1 MKHEEWQ
8 NVALYL
14 RWLLLVAAICAAG
27 CSRRWLPRAAW
38 RRLQPRLT
46 RLSAL
51 PLRTWP
57 LPALQLAA
65 PHVAAAACPTACP
78 CKEGASEPLRW
89 LLLVAAICAAGC
101 SRRWLPRAAGCLAP
115 LAALPLRV
123 APLAA
128 FWARAACKDLQL
140 AAPHV
145 ALPSAAPPG
154 GRLHA
159 STSWRT
165 AAPVNLLPLW
175 EKVLTSI

>member
-1 MKHEEWQ
+1 MLCTLGSDQ
-8 NVALYL
+8 TCRCQL
-14 RWLLLVAAICAAG
+14 REFGGEQFCAAG
-27 CSRRWLPRAAW
+27 YSRRWLPRAAW

-65 PHVAAAACPTACP
+65 PYVAAAACPTACP

-115 LAALPLRV
+115 LAALPLRLV
-123 APLAA
+123 P
-128 FWARAACKDLQL
+128 RC
-140 AAPHV
+140 
-145 ALPSAAPPG
+145 
-154 GRLHA
+154 R
-159 STSWRT
+159 
-165 AAPVNLLPLW
+165 LLPALAMQLPFMDFAISN
-175 EKVLTSI
+175 KLTKLEPNS

>member
-1 MKHEEWQ
+1 
-8 NVALYL
+8 
-14 RWLLLVAAICAAG
+14 
-27 CSRRWLPRAAW
+27 
-38 RRLQPRLT
+38 LQPRLT

-145 ALPSAAPPG
+145 ALPSVTTTNEN
-154 GRLHA
+154 RV
-159 STSWRT
+159 S
-165 AAPVNLLPLW
+165 
-175 EKVLTSI
+175 